1 MVTTHVQSKWQ
12 KGLMTLLIIG
22 LVAVS
27 SLNLADEK
35 AHQLINQAM
44 LSAAGSY
51 TIARTLDAAIST
63 LQSSEVSAGVFSID
77 IGQVLNPVSDLINKF
92 SDIMVMSFTSLS
104 LQKVLLL
111 MLSSTAANVIFAL
124 FAAAYLLTMWAGWAQ
139 QWRSLAQRLFHIMA
153 IGRFLVLLA
162 VLSSQCIDW
171 WFINPQIEQ
180 YQQRVAALAHESEQ
194 SSYPVTAAEEKTE
207 HSFLSFLQQLQ
218 QQWEQLTHDVAA
230 QKDKLAQLADIAES
244 SVVDLMTLMALYLLK
259 TLILP
264 LLLVFLCRMGLS
276 RLFTTIPVNT
286 VDKIP
291 SN

>member
-1 MVTTHVQSKWQ
+1 MVKTRMQTNWH

-22 LVAVS
+22 LVVLS
-27 SLNLADEK
+27 SFNIADEK
-35 AHQLINQAM
+35 AHRLINQAM

-111 MLSSTAANVIFAL
+111 ILSSQAANIIFAL
-124 FAAAYLLTMWAGWAQ
+124 FALGFLSTLWLTALARFQPIAQ
-139 QWRSLAQRLFHIMA
+139 KLFHLMA
-153 IGRFLVLLA
+153 IGRFVVLLA

-180 YQQRVAALAHESEQ
+180 YQQRVASLAHESEQ
-194 SSYPVTAAEEKTE
+194 SNYPQSAKESDATN
-207 HSFLSFLQQLQ
+207 FLGFVRQLS
-218 QQWEQLTHDVAA
+218 QQWEQLTHDVVA

-264 LLLVFLCRMGLS
+264 LLFIFLCRLGLS
-276 RLFTTIPVNT
+276 RLFTAMPISSVNR
-286 VDKIP
+286 I
-291 SN
+291 SS